1 MDNLNRIWNFNPG
14 PATLPVSV
22 LEKAKEEMLNYAGT
36 GMSVME
42 LSHRSKAYE
51 AIQDE
56 ARNLLCELL
65 GIPSNYKVLFL
76 QGGASLQFAML
87 PMNFLVS
94 GKSADYILTGYW
106 SQKAYKEAKNIGNVR
121 VAGTTEASNFN
132 RIPEQ
137 NELSLD
143 SNAVYCHITSNN
155 TIFGTQWKTF
165 PETGS
170 VPLVADMSSDILSRK
185 LDVSRFAMIY
195 AGAQKNLGPAGVTV
209 VILREEWIAQAR
221 TDIPTILKYA
231 IHAENNS
238 LYNTPPCYAIYIMKL
253 VLEWVKQLGGLSA
266 IEKRNEEK
274 GKMLY
279 GTIDALSEFYKGTA
293 EPKSRSLM
301 NATFR
306 LPTEEL
312 EAKFLS
318 EASALGFGGLKGHR
332 SVGGIRVSMYNALEP
347 EGIKALTEF
356 MKEFA
361 RKNG

>member
-1 MDNLNRIWNFNPG
+1 MDYTQRIWNFNPG
-14 PATLPVSV
+14 PATLPVWV

-51 AIQDE
+51 AIHDE
-56 ARNLLCELL
+56 ARNLICELL
-65 GIPSNYKVLFL
+65 EIPSNYKVLFL

-87 PMNFLVS
+87 PMNFLSS

-106 SQKAYKEAKNIGNVR
+106 SQKAYKEAKNVGTVR
-121 VAGTTEASNFN
+121 VAGSTESSNFN
-132 RIPEQ
+132 KIPEQ
-137 NELSLD
+137 QDLSLD

-155 TIFGTQWKTF
+155 TIFGTQWKIF
-165 PETGS
+165 PDTGS

-185 LDVSRFAMIY
+185 FDVSRFVLIY
-195 AGAQKNLGPAGVTV
+195 AGAQKNLGPAGVTL
-209 VILREEWIAQAR
+209 VILREDWIAQAR
-221 TDIPTILKYA
+221 QDIPTILKYA

-279 GTIDALSEFYKGTA
+279 GTIDALSGFYKGTA
-293 EPKSRSLM
+293 DPKSRSLM

-306 LPTEEL
+306 LPTEEM

-318 EASALGFGGLKGHR
+318 EASAQGFVGLKGHR

-347 EGIKALTEF
+347 DGIKALTEF

-361 RKNG
+361 KKNG

>member
-1 MDNLNRIWNFNPG
+1 MDYTQRIWNFNPG
-14 PATLPVSV
+14 PATLPVWV

-51 AIQDE
+51 AIHDE
-56 ARNLLCELL
+56 ARNLICELL
-65 GIPSNYKVLFL
+65 EIPSNYKVLFL

-87 PMNFLVS
+87 PMNFLSS

-106 SQKAYKEAKNIGNVR
+106 SQKAYKEAKNVGTIR
-121 VAGTTEASNFN
+121 VAGSTESSNFN
-132 RIPEQ
+132 KIPEQ
-137 NELSLD
+137 QDLSLD

-155 TIFGTQWKTF
+155 TIFGTQWKIF
-165 PETGS
+165 PDTGS
-170 VPLVADMSSDILSRK
+170 VPLVADMSSDIFSRK
-185 LDVSRFAMIY
+185 FDVSRFVLIY
-195 AGAQKNLGPAGVTV
+195 AGAQKNLGSAGVTL
-209 VILREEWIAQAR
+209 VILREDWIAQAR
-221 TDIPTILKYA
+221 QDIPTILKYA

-279 GTIDALSEFYKGTA
+279 GTIDALSGFYKGTA
-293 EPKSRSLM
+293 DPKSRSLM

-306 LPTEEL
+306 LPTEEM

-318 EASALGFGGLKGHR
+318 EASAQGFVGLKGHR

-347 EGIKALTEF
+347 DGIKALTEF

-361 RKNG
+361 KQNG

>member
-1 MDNLNRIWNFNPG
+1 MDYTQRIWNFNPG
-14 PATLPVSV
+14 PATLPVWV

-51 AIQDE
+51 AIHDE
-56 ARNLLCELL
+56 ARNLICELL
-65 GIPSNYKVLFL
+65 EIPSNYKVLFL

-87 PMNFLVS
+87 PMNFLSS

-106 SQKAYKEAKNIGNVR
+106 SQKAYKEAKNVGTVR
-121 VAGTTEASNFN
+121 VAGSTESSNFN
-132 RIPEQ
+132 KIPDQ
-137 NELSLD
+137 QDLSLD
-143 SNAVYCHITSNN
+143 SNAFYCHITSNN
-155 TIFGTQWKTF
+155 TIFGTQWKIF
-165 PETGS
+165 PDTGS

-185 LDVSRFAMIY
+185 FDVSRFVLIY
-195 AGAQKNLGPAGVTV
+195 AGAQKNLGPAGVTL
-209 VILREEWIAQAR
+209 VILREDWIAQAR
-221 TDIPTILKYA
+221 QDIPTILKYA

-279 GTIDALSEFYKGTA
+279 GTIDALSGFYKGTA
-293 EPKSRSLM
+293 DPKSRSLM

-306 LPTEEL
+306 LPTEEM

-318 EASALGFGGLKGHR
+318 EASAQGFVGLKGHR

-347 EGIKALTEF
+347 DGIKALTEF

-361 RKNG
+361 KKNG

>member
-1 MDNLNRIWNFNPG
+1 MGYSQRIWNFNPG

-56 ARNLLCELL
+56 AKNLLCELL

-87 PMNFLVS
+87 PMNFLPS

-121 VAGTTEASNFN
+121 VAGSTESSNFN

-137 NELSLD
+137 KELSLD

-155 TIFGTQWKTF
+155 TIFGTQWKIF
-165 PETGS
+165 PETGN

-185 LDVSRFAMIY
+185 FDVSRFAMIY

-209 VILREEWIAQAR
+209 VIIREDWIAQAR

-253 VLEWVKQLGGLSA
+253 VLEWVKQLGGLSV
-266 IEKRNEEK
+266 IEERNEEK

-279 GTIDALSEFYKGTA
+279 GTIDALPEFYKGTA

-312 EAKFLS
+312 ETKFIS

-347 EGIKALTEF
+347 EGIKALVEF

-361 RKNG
+361 KKNG

>member
-1 MDNLNRIWNFNPG
+1 MDYTQRIWNFNPG
-14 PATLPVSV
+14 PATLPVWV

-51 AIQDE
+51 AIHDE
-56 ARNLLCELL
+56 ARNLICELL
-65 GIPSNYKVLFL
+65 KIPSNYKVLFL

-87 PMNFLVS
+87 PMNFLSS

-106 SQKAYKEAKNIGNVR
+106 SQKAYKEAKNVGTVR
-121 VAGTTEASNFN
+121 VAGSTESSNFN
-132 RIPEQ
+132 KIPEQ
-137 NELSLD
+137 QDLSLD

-155 TIFGTQWKTF
+155 TIFGTQWKIF
-165 PETGS
+165 PDTGS

-185 LDVSRFAMIY
+185 FDVSRFVLIY
-195 AGAQKNLGPAGVTV
+195 AGAQKNLGPAGVTL
-209 VILREEWIAQAR
+209 VILREDWIAQAR
-221 TDIPTILKYA
+221 QDIPTILKYA

-279 GTIDALSEFYKGTA
+279 GTIDALSGFYKGTA
-293 EPKSRSLM
+293 DPKSRSLM

-306 LPTEEL
+306 LPTEEM

-318 EASALGFGGLKGHR
+318 EASAQGFVGLKGHR

-347 EGIKALTEF
+347 DGIKALTEF

-361 RKNG
+361 KKNG